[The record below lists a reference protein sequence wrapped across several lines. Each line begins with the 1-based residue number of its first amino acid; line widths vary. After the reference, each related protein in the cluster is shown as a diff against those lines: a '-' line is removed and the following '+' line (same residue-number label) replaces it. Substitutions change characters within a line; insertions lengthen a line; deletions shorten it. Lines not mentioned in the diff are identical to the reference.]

1 MQRSQTF
8 HLYLVTDDE
17 DGLDDDVD
25 DDGGLLHRA
34 TLPAA
39 IAIACNR
46 VVGTAGDVGAL
57 KVVDSQTIM
66 VYYLQQWIIL
76 PLLRRRRPCRASSRS
91 ASRRRGP

>member
-1 MQRSQTF
+1 MFTQPCSACSVPE
-8 HLYLVTDDE
+8 HLYLVTNDE

-34 TLPAA
+34 ALPAA

-66 VYYLQQWIIL
+66 VFYVQQYSVIHPIV
-76 PLLRRRRPCRASSRS
+76 REV
-91 ASRRRGP
+91 

>member
-1 MQRSQTF
+1 M
-8 HLYLVTDDE
+8 YLVTNDE

-34 TLPAA
+34 ALPAAA

-46 VVGTAGDVGAL
+46 VVGAAAGDVGAL

-66 VYYLQQWIIL
+66 LHYLRTTMDYL
-76 PLLRRRRPCRASSRS
+76 ASVASSPALS
-91 ASRRRGP
+91 GLQ

>member
-1 MQRSQTF
+1 MQRSRTF

-34 TLPAA
+34 ALPTA

-46 VVGTAGDVGAL
+46 VVGAAGDVGAL
-57 KVVDSQTIM
+57 KVVDSQTMM
-66 VYYLQQWIIL
+66 VFYVQQYSVIHPIV
-76 PLLRRRRPCRASSRS
+76 REV
-91 ASRRRGP
+91 